1 MKLRTVVGLVLGVA
15 LSGSAAWAQ
24 QGGTG
29 SAPKAS
35 WNYARGGA
43 VAARR
48 PGLMVS
54 QGVQRYSNAQND
66 IISRAR
72 QGPEI
77 TDTLADRP
85 TKPITQAKAEAISRI
100 NQRHATL
107 LAVGPVAFAK
117 MGRDDKDRYKAIQ
130 LLNHGYESALYTEPA
145 PD

>member
-85 TKPITQAKAEAISRI
+85 TKPITQAKAEAIKILFDNLTAMIVAYNAGQTGGGQTPDGGTS
-100 NQRHATL
+100 ATDLSTL
-107 LAVGPVAFAK
+107 LGGP
-117 MGRDDKDRYKAIQ
+117 I
-130 LLNHGYESALYTEPA
+130 HGPG
-145 PD
+145 D